1 MITIEE
7 ALKNIIWYD
16 CHYKWLENLADHLET
31 EKGNFACPFSIGQ
44 WHTEE
49 HTIWMLLVGMFGSWG
64 TSIRG
69 GWIEETKECAKYI
82 RELCKEIKEYEEMA
96 GDQNAQ

>member
-1 MITIEE
+1 MSNSLQSALEE
-7 ALKNIIWYD
+7 IVWYD
-16 CHYKWLENLADHLET
+16 GHYEWLKNLADQLEKT
-31 EKGNFACPFSIGQ
+31 SGFYANPFTAGQ

-69 GWIEETKECAKYI
+69 GWIEETKEAAKYI
-82 RELCKEIKEYEEMA
+82 RELCMTDEERMSE
-96 GDQNAQ
+96 DV